1 MDNMEDD
8 KYCEWKVKEAAE
20 TLVRAEEIKKDKEML
35 ALVKAE
41 LEKSSQAIKSIKEL
55 RGIASKKMAE
65 REEEEESDEDGIEED
80 KELRTEEDKA
90 ALQVKA
96 KVDKNLEKFKK

>member
-1 MDNMEDD
+1 MEMEDD
-8 KYCEWKVKEAAE
+8 KYCEWKVKEAAQ
-20 TLVRAEEIKKDKEML
+20 TLVKAEEIKKDKEML

-65 REEEEESDEDGIEED
+65 REEEESDEDEMEDD

-90 ALQVKA
+90 ALQEKA

>member
-1 MDNMEDD
+1 MQMEDD
-8 KYCEWKVKEAAE
+8 KYCEWKVKDAAE
-20 TLVRAEEIKKDKEML
+20 TLVKAEEIKKDKEML

-65 REEEEESDEDGIEED
+65 REEEESDEDEIEED

-90 ALQVKA
+90 ALQEKA

>member
-65 REEEEESDEDGIEED
+65 REEEESDEDEIEED

-90 ALQVKA
+90 ALQEKK

>member
-1 MDNMEDD
+1 MDMMEDD
-8 KYCEWKVKEAAE
+8 KYCEWKVKEAAQ
-20 TLVRAEEIKKDKEML
+20 TLVKAEEIKKDKEML

-55 RGIASKKMAE
+55 RGVASKKMAE
-65 REEEEESDEDGIEED
+65 REEEESDEDEIEED

-90 ALQVKA
+90 ALQEKK

>member
-1 MDNMEDD
+1 MDMEDD
-8 KYCEWKVKEAAE
+8 KYCEWKVKDAAQ
-20 TLVRAEEIKKDKEML
+20 TLIRAEEIKKDKEML

-41 LEKSSQAIKSIKEL
+41 LEKSSMAIKSIKEL

-65 REEEEESDEDGIEED
+65 REEEESEDEDEMEED

-90 ALQVKA
+90 ALQEKA

>member
-1 MDNMEDD
+1 MEMEDD
-8 KYCEWKVKEAAE
+8 KYCEWKVKDAAQ
-20 TLVRAEEIKKDKEML
+20 TLIRAEEIKKDKEML

-41 LEKSSQAIKSIKEL
+41 LEKSSMAIKSIKEL

-65 REEEEESDEDGIEED
+65 REEEESDEDEMEDD

-90 ALQVKA
+90 ALQEKA

>member
-1 MDNMEDD
+1 MEMEED
-8 KYCEWKVKEAAE
+8 KYCEWKVKEAAQ
-20 TLVRAEEIKKDKEML
+20 TLVKAEEIKKDKEML

-65 REEEEESDEDGIEED
+65 REEEESDEDDIEED

-90 ALQVKA
+90 ALQEKA